1 MRKYLLVIVLFLSF
15 TQLIKSQDSL
25 FVQSFQKENI
35 VGRWVEAERTEGE
48 KTKPA
53 GEFPDTYIF
62 RDNMVFHKGEA
73 AEGVIVFN
81 ITGKYE
87 MEGDLIT
94 IYYNN
99 YLLNKANRLKPKKIQ
114 FKILSVSDD
123 EMHVMVKDYDYEY
136 TMLLNK
142 QSQ

>member
-25 FVQSFQKENI
+25 FVQSFRKENI

-87 MEGDLIT
+87 MEGDFIT

>member
-1 MRKYLLVIVLFLSF
+1 MRKYLLIIVLFLGF
-15 TQLIKSQDSL
+15 TQLMKSQDSL
-25 FVQSFQKENI
+25 SVQSFGKENV
-35 VGRWVEAERTEGE
+35 VGRWIEVERTEGE
-48 KTKPA
+48 KTKAA

-87 MEGDLIT
+87 MEGDFIT

-99 YLLNKANRLKPKKIQ
+99 YLLNRANRMKPKKIL
-114 FKILSVSDD
+114 FKVLSVSDD
-123 EMHVMVKDYDYEY
+123 EMHIVVKDYDYEY
-136 TMLLNK
+136 KMLLNR

>member
-25 FVQSFQKENI
+25 FVQSFRKENI

-62 RDNMVFHKGEA
+62 RGNMVFHKGEA

-87 MEGDLIT
+87 MEGDFIT

>member
-1 MRKYLLVIVLFLSF
+1 MRKYLLIIVLLLGF
-15 TQLIKSQDSL
+15 TQLMKSQDSL
-25 FVQSFQKENI
+25 SVQSFPKENI

-81 ITGKYE
+81 ITGRYE
-87 MEGDLIT
+87 LEGDSVT

-99 YLLNKANRLKPKKIQ
+99 YLLNKANRTKPKRIR
-114 FKILSVSDD
+114 FTVLSVSDK
-123 EMHVMVKDYDYEY
+123 EMLVQVKDYDYEY
-136 TMLLNK
+136 KMLLNK
-142 QSQ
+142 QAQ

>member
-1 MRKYLLVIVLFLSF
+1 MRKYLLVIALFLSF

-25 FVQSFQKENI
+25 FVQSFRKENI

-123 EMHVMVKDYDYEY
+123 EMYVMVKDYDYEY

>member
-1 MRKYLLVIVLFLSF
+1 MRKYLLIIVLFLGF

-25 FVQSFQKENI
+25 SIESFRKENI
-35 VGRWVEAERTEGE
+35 VGRWVEVEHTEGE

-87 MEGDLIT
+87 MEGDFIT

-99 YLLNKANRLKPKKIQ
+99 YMLNRVNRQKPKKIQ
-114 FKILSVSDD
+114 FKVLSVSDD

>member
-1 MRKYLLVIVLFLSF
+1 MRKYLLIIALFLSF
-15 TQLIKSQDSL
+15 TQLMKSQDSL
-25 FVQSFQKENI
+25 SIQSFQKENI
-35 VGRWVEAERTEGE
+35 VGRWIEVERTEGE

-87 MEGDLIT
+87 VEGNFIT

-99 YLLNKANRLKPKKIQ
+99 YLLDRLNRLKPKKIH
-114 FKILSVSDD
+114 FKVLSVSGDG
-123 EMHVMVKDYDYEY
+123 MHVVVKDYDYEY
-136 TMLLNK
+136 RMLLNK

>member
-1 MRKYLLVIVLFLSF
+1 MRKYLLVIALFLSF

-25 FVQSFQKENI
+25 FVQSFRKENI

-87 MEGDLIT
+87 MEGDFIT
-94 IYYNN
+94 VYYNN

-123 EMHVMVKDYDYEY
+123 EMYVMVKDYDYEY

>member
-1 MRKYLLVIVLFLSF
+1 MRKYLLVIALFLSF

-25 FVQSFQKENI
+25 FVQSFRKENI

-87 MEGDLIT
+87 MEGDFIT

-99 YLLNKANRLKPKKIQ
+99 YLLNNANRLKPKKIQ

-123 EMHVMVKDYDYEY
+123 EMYVMVKDYDYEY

>member
-1 MRKYLLVIVLFLSF
+1 MRKYLLVIALFLSF

-25 FVQSFQKENI
+25 FVQSFRKENI

-87 MEGDLIT
+87 MEGDFIT

-123 EMHVMVKDYDYEY
+123 EMYVMVKDYDYKY

>member
-25 FVQSFQKENI
+25 FVQSFRKENI

-87 MEGDLIT
+87 IEGDLIT

>member
-15 TQLIKSQDSL
+15 TQLMKSQDSL
-25 FVQSFQKENI
+25 FVQSFRKENI
-35 VGRWVEAERTEGE
+35 VGRWVEAERTEVE

-123 EMHVMVKDYDYEY
+123 EMYVMVKDYDYEY

>member
-1 MRKYLLVIVLFLSF
+1 MRKYLLVIALFLSF

-25 FVQSFQKENI
+25 FVQSFREKNI

-87 MEGDLIT
+87 MEGDFIT

-123 EMHVMVKDYDYEY
+123 EMYVMVKDYDYEY

>member
-1 MRKYLLVIVLFLSF
+1 MRKYLLVIALFLSF

-25 FVQSFQKENI
+25 FVQSFRKENI

-87 MEGDLIT
+87 MEGDIIT

-123 EMHVMVKDYDYEY
+123 EMYVMVKDYDYEY

>member
-1 MRKYLLVIVLFLSF
+1 MRKYLLVIALFLSF

-25 FVQSFQKENI
+25 FVQSFRKENI

-87 MEGDLIT
+87 MEGDFIT

-123 EMHVMVKDYDYEY
+123 EMYVMVKDYDYEY